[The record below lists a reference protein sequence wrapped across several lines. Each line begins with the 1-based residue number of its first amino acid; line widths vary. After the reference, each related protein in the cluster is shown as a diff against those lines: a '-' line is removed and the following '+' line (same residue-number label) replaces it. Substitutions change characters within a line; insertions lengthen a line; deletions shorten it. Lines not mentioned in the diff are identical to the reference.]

1 MTSLPSPVREC
12 DFRAM
17 FSGDEIVIPS
27 FTLTTGESYLKGK
40 GELTGW
46 KGIKGALT
54 LTSSSLDLSDFIPP
68 GGGGRQK
75 KPSSFAENTNIRVSL
90 DAQPAQWKKL
100 VSERLKADLVFRR
113 GDFHIINS
121 QIQMDRGSLEVRGY
135 VKDDAM
141 VFSGH
146 VEFKDQPMD
155 ALLKRLGLE
164 PSYEGSLT
172 MEAQLYTEGNELKDL
187 ISNLDGGTNVLI
199 EKGVI
204 RKSNVFLKIL
214 EFLSVQNIFSK
225 RPPDLSKE
233 GLYFESLGGHGDI
246 EKGVVRTENTQMK
259 SPVLNAVAV
268 GRTDLGQGLADFDLG
283 VQPLGTMDAVVSKI
297 PIMGHILT
305 GDNKS
310 LITYYFEVKGPILNP
325 QVEHVPFKA
334 LGEGIAGVL
343 VRLFLSPV
351 RLFENVSEGIK
362 KIPAPENLQSPASP
376 GHGGH

>member
-1 MTSLPSPVREC
+1 
-12 DFRAM
+12 
-17 FSGDEIVIPS
+17 
-27 FTLTTGESYLKGK
+27 
-40 GELTGW
+40 
-46 KGIKGALT
+46 
-54 LTSSSLDLSDFIPP
+54 
-68 GGGGRQK
+68 
-75 KPSSFAENTNIRVSL
+75 
-90 DAQPAQWKKL
+90 
-100 VSERLKADLVFRR
+100 
-113 GDFHIINS
+113 
-121 QIQMDRGSLEVRGY
+121 
-135 VKDDAM
+135 
-141 VFSGH
+141 
-146 VEFKDQPMD
+146 
-155 ALLKRLGLE
+155 
-164 PSYEGSLT
+164 

-233 GLYFESLGGHGDI
+233 GLYFESLGGHGNI